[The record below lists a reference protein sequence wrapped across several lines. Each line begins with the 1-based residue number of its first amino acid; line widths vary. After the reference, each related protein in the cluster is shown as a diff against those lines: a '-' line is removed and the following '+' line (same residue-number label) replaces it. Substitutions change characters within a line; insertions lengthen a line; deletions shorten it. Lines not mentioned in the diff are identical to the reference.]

1 MKTLRTIV
9 LILIAAALLLA
20 VIVVLYAQITLTPLK
35 VRQTFVAEIAQY
47 LQREISF
54 GSVQISLF
62 DGIRLKDVVLHKSFP
77 WEEDDVLM
85 CPDVTVNIR
94 LLPLL
99 LNRLFIKGIVLYS
112 PQVRFYQRDLGQYI
126 SLSGQ
131 LSKRNAVP
139 SSKSTSLFSVI
150 VLPGHVEVRSG
161 TVTVKST
168 AREFPQPVIVALD
181 HVQMLISDVSL
192 LFSFPFSITARINQN
207 DASVFT
213 VNGKISVPK
222 RSLAADI
229 SLTNADLSILRDYL
243 NLYKI
248 PVQGGIATIDSKLE
262 IDKFES
268 VKLTGNVHLQGMSV
282 GIASFIDKEA
292 QQQIYLEGAEAKL
305 NFATMWDIPKQLLTF
320 QKIEGTVFSGAYH
333 GEGFIKGIGTD
344 PYVKLVLKAD
354 DFPLENI
361 FRHLPR
367 NLPFMLD
374 QASIS
379 GKADLTMNVEGKL
392 PDSVFTKFRIMFK
405 GNRITYKPLGGYQP
419 DIEGIG
425 LVDTTKIA
433 LSDLKIGIKKST
445 ITLAGEIR
453 NYLGGAPQ
461 ANINIVSSNINAAD
475 FLLSDKTTPE
485 EAEKEEVGPFDL
497 RGLTLGGPI
506 DMGSISFAG
515 MAINNLNGTYT
526 LEGNQLRLKELMG
539 SIGEGAFKL
548 TGLVDLG
555 VKGLDYSLNLRLD
568 QASLKNLAQALS
580 PSYQNFVDGTISGTS
595 TLSGNGVTP
604 VRFMKNLKGEGLF
617 TMRDA
622 LIKGLPSM
630 GAIASFIRMDGGDGF
645 RFDQAQ
651 VQYKLHD
658 GAVDVDGSFTNK
670 DLGLYP
676 AGQIGLDGSLN
687 VDTIMKIS
695 PNLAGRMVS
704 DKIRQYLPQ
713 EDGWTVLPVEIRGS
727 FYDYRV
733 ALKKDVMDIFIEKVL
748 PAVLND
754 LLKDKVNTPPP

>member
-1 MKTLRTIV
+1 
-9 LILIAAALLLA
+9 
-20 VIVVLYAQITLTPLK
+20 
-35 VRQTFVAEIAQY
+35 
-47 LQREISF
+47 
-54 GSVQISLF
+54 
-62 DGIRLKDVVLHKSFP
+62 
-77 WEEDDVLM
+77 
-85 CPDVTVNIR
+85 
-94 LLPLL
+94 
-99 LNRLFIKGIVLYS
+99 
-112 PQVRFYQRDLGQYI
+112 
-126 SLSGQ
+126 
-131 LSKRNAVP
+131 
-139 SSKSTSLFSVI
+139 
-150 VLPGHVEVRSG
+150 
-161 TVTVKST
+161 
-168 AREFPQPVIVALD
+168 
-181 HVQMLISDVSL
+181 
-192 LFSFPFSITARINQN
+192 
-207 DASVFT
+207 
-213 VNGKISVPK
+213 
-222 RSLAADI
+222 
-229 SLTNADLSILRDYL
+229 
-243 NLYKI
+243 
-248 PVQGGIATIDSKLE
+248 
-262 IDKFES
+262 
-268 VKLTGNVHLQGMSV
+268 
-282 GIASFIDKEA
+282 
-292 QQQIYLEGAEAKL
+292 
-305 NFATMWDIPKQLLTF
+305 
-320 QKIEGTVFSGAYH
+320 
-333 GEGFIKGIGTD
+333 
-344 PYVKLVLKAD
+344 
-354 DFPLENI
+354 
-361 FRHLPR
+361 
-367 NLPFMLD
+367 MLD

-580 PSYQNFVDGTISGTS
+580 PSYQSFADGTISGTC

-617 TMRDA
+617 TLRDA

-658 GAVDVDGSFTNK
+658 GAVDVDGSFTNQ

-676 AGQIGLDGSLN
+676 DGQIGLDGSLN